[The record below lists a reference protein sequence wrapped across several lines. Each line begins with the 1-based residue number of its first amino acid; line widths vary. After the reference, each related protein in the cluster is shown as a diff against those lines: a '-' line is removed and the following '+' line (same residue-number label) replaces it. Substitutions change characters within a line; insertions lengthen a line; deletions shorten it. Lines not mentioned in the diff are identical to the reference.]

1 MMICKTLQNVCLKSD
16 KGRAL
21 LTSVIAALVGMTA
34 VFFTALPSMAH
45 SGATGIVKERMDRF
59 KASQDA
65 MKVIANALPTGDFE
79 AIGENAA
86 MIEAWAREMVSYFPE
101 GSNDAPSEAR
111 DAIWQRPDA
120 FTAAAA
126 ANAEAA
132 LRLQVL
138 AIDEDTDAMPDAFRA
153 LAATCKS
160 CHKQFRQ

>member
-1 MMICKTLQNVCLKSD
+1 MICKTSPSVCSKSD
-16 KGRAL
+16 KAMPTFIPLIAAVIGIATVY
-21 LTSVIAALVGMTA
+21 TSVVPA
-34 VFFTALPSMAH
+34 MAP

-65 MKVIANALPTGDFE
+65 MKAIANALPTGDVE

-86 MIEAWAREMVSYFPE
+86 AIEAWAREMVSYFPE

-111 DAIWQRPDA
+111 DAIWQNPDEFA
-120 FTAAAA
+120 AAAA

-138 AIDEDTDAMPDAFRA
+138 AIDGDAGAMPDAFRT

>member
-1 MMICKTLQNVCLKSD
+1 MICKTLPNVFLMSD
-16 KGRAL
+16 KTTPL
-21 LTSVIAALVGMTA
+21 FIAMLTA
-34 VFFTALPSMAH
+34 VIGIVTVHASVVPAMAH

-65 MKVIANALPTGDFE
+65 MKVIANALPTGDVDTIE
-79 AIGENAA
+79 QNAA
-86 MIEAWAREMVSYFPE
+86 AIEAWAREMVSYFPA

-111 DAIWQRPDA
+111 DEIWEKPEA
-120 FTAAAA
+120 FAAAAA

-138 AIDEDTDAMPDAFRA
+138 ALDEDAGAMPDAFRA
-153 LAATCKS
+153 LAATCKA